1 MGTFKNQKDK
11 VVGSAKEKIG
21 ELLNKEELQEKGQIQ
36 AEEGKIRED
45 HYRARIDELENQQA
59 EEEAKKQDLTKERQ
73 GRDTTHKDEALPQ
86 DDHISGQQKIEEE
99 RMKHY
104 TGIEEKL

>member
-21 ELLNKEELQEKGQIQ
+21 EIFHKEDLLEKGQIQ

-45 HYRARIDELENQQA
+45 EYRARIAELEDQHA
-59 EEEAKKQDLTKERQ
+59 EKESKRQDLTKERQ
-73 GRDTTHKDEALPQ
+73 DPEEIREENQDPQ
-86 DDHISGQQKIEEE
+86 MDHRSTEQKIEEE
-99 RMKHY
+99 RMKRY

>member
-21 ELLNKEELQEKGQIQ
+21 EILHKEDLQEKGQIQ

-45 HYRARIDELENQQA
+45 EYRARIAELEDQHV
-59 EEEAKKQDLTKERQ
+59 EKEAKRQDLTTER
-73 GRDTTHKDEALPQ
+73 KDPETRPEEKQAPQ
-86 DDHISGQQKIEEE
+86 FDHRSTEQKIEEE

-104 TGIEEKL
+104 TGIEDKL

>member
-21 ELLNKEELQEKGQIQ
+21 EILHKEDLQEKGQIQ

-45 HYRARIDELENQQA
+45 EYRARIAELEDQHV
-59 EEEAKKQDLTKERQ
+59 EKESKRQDLTIER
-73 GRDTTHKDEALPQ
+73 KDPETSPEVNQ
-86 DDHISGQQKIEEE
+86 DPKVDHRSTEQKIEEE

-104 TGIEEKL
+104 TGIEDKL